1 MSTLPA
7 QYLASQKAALNA
19 FVEFQNT
26 AFNGFEQ
33 LVDLNL
39 RVTRATLDELARK
52 AQDAVEVKDVQQ
64 AFAFSSGAVQPGADK
79 ALAYNKQVYDILTAM
94 QSKFVQLAE
103 HQLSEARKQVH
114 ESFEEIAQ
122 RAPAGSETALA
133 LTRSVLASA
142 NSAYDSV
149 AKAARQAAVVA
160 ESNLSAV
167 ANASFEAANKAARP
181 Q

>member
-1 MSTLPA
+1 MSTLPV

-19 FVEFQNT
+19 LVEMQNA

-39 RVTRATLDELARK
+39 RVTRATLDELAQK
-52 AQDAVEVKDVQQ
+52 AQAATEVKDVQQ
-64 AFAFSSGAVQPGADK
+64 AFAFSSSAVQPAADK
-79 ALAYNKQVYDILTAM
+79 TLAYSKQVYDILTTM
-94 QSKFVQLAE
+94 QSKFVQLTE
-103 HQLSEARKQVH
+103 HQLAEARKQVH
-114 ESFEEIAQ
+114 ESFEEVAK

-133 LTRSVLASA
+133 LTRSVLANA

-160 ESNLSAV
+160 ESNLAAM
-167 ANASFEAANKAARP
+167 ANASFEAAKAA
-181 Q
+181 QAK